1 MSDLNAFDFFEDPK
15 LWFGLGVDKSK
26 KSLTIFYVG
35 DSVANAEQDA
45 QLSGFLLSEDAMIFD
60 VRQLDDGKCLFDF
73 LERNGVSSADLPLV
87 ASGLSKAVLGVVQ
100 NKEADI
106 TKGEVVKTIWG
117 EVPIPGGSY

>member
-1 MSDLNAFDFFEDPK
+1 
-15 LWFGLGVDKSK
+15 
-26 KSLTIFYVG
+26 
-35 DSVANAEQDA
+35 
-45 QLSGFLLSEDAMIFD
+45 MIFD